1 MGGGS
6 KPESTQGRCVGL
18 EGQASASLLNK
29 TVTKHTLEKTP
40 SVELG
45 LGSLQKDLFQGL
57 FK

>member
-1 MGGGS
+1 M
-6 KPESTQGRCVGL
+6 QQR
-18 EGQASASLLNK
+18 SAILLNK
-29 TVTKHTLEKTP
+29 TVTKHTLEKAP

>member
-1 MGGGS
+1 M
-6 KPESTQGRCVGL
+6 QQR
-18 EGQASASLLNK
+18 SAILLNK
-29 TVTKHTLEKTP
+29 TVNKHTLEKAP